1 MDRFEVWA
9 PNASNVALHLDGTS
23 HPMQPA
29 EREWWVSSIQPADG
43 QRYAFSLF
51 DGSSWTTPL
60 PDPRSRF
67 QPDGVHGPSEV
78 YDREYDWS
86 DTEWRGVELRDQVQ
100 YELHVGTF
108 TPQGTF
114 AGVAEKLPYLAELG
128 VNAIELMPVQPFP
141 GARNWGYD
149 GVMWHAVHAA
159 YGGPDELKTL
169 VDAAHAHGIA
179 VILDVV
185 YNHFGPEGNYTGAFG
200 PYTTPG
206 QTGWGD
212 AVNIAGPGSDEV
224 RAYILDAV
232 RQWLDEFHIDGLR
245 LDAVQA
251 YDDRRAFS
259 IMEEI
264 RGVADEIAEATGI
277 PRTIVGES
285 TQDDPRIVSPREVG
299 GYGLDGQWL
308 FDFDHA
314 LHALLTGERRGH
326 HVDYG
331 SVAELADVLEH
342 GFHFRD
348 TYSEFYRCT
357 HGRALDF
364 AQVKPWQM
372 VVYTTNHDETGN
384 RPYGDRPDRGDAHAE
399 AKLALRAALML
410 LGPFTPML
418 FMGEEFGATTPFPF
432 FISHSDEQALSDA
445 RNGRAGWF
453 ASDGWPDGMADP
465 ADPATFESAKLEWS
479 EQDLPLAQVYRDL
492 IALRREH
499 GIAREDLRGIVV
511 KHDAPWLTVG
521 DERTVLAANFSDDEA
536 TVPVSGELVY
546 GRGDVDEAGTR
557 LGPWGFA
564 LLSQR
569 R

>member
-9 PNASNVALHLDGTS
+9 PNAQNVALHLDGTS

-29 EREWWVSSIQPADG
+29 ERGWWVSSIQPADG
-43 QRYAFSLF
+43 QRYAFSLY
-51 DGSSWTTPL
+51 DGSSWTKPL

-67 QPDGVHGPSEV
+67 QPDGVHGSSEV
-78 YDREYDWS
+78 YDREYAWS
-86 DTEWRGVELRDQVQ
+86 DAEWHGVELRDQVQ

-114 AGVAEKLPYLAELG
+114 VGVAEKLPYLAELG

-159 YGGPDELKTL
+159 YGGPDELKAL

-179 VILDVV
+179 VICDVV
-185 YNHFGPEGNYTGAFG
+185 YNHFGPEGNYMGMFG

-212 AVNIAGPGSDEV
+212 AINISGPGSDEV

-232 RQWLDEFHIDGLR
+232 RQWLEEFHVDGLR

-251 YDDRRAFS
+251 YDDRRAYS

-264 RGVADEIAEATGI
+264 RAVADDVAERTGV

-285 TQDDPRIVSPREVG
+285 TQDDPRLVSPRAGG

-308 FDFDHA
+308 FDFCHA
-314 LHALLTGERRGH
+314 LHAAMSGERHGH

-331 SVAELADVLEH
+331 SLAAFADVLKH

-348 TYSEFYRCT
+348 TYSEFYGCS
-357 HGRALDF
+357 HGRALDWS
-364 AQVKPWQM
+364 AVYPWQM
-372 VVYTTNHDETGN
+372 VVYSTNHDETGN
-384 RPYGDRPDRGDAHAE
+384 RPFGDRPERDT
-399 AKLALRAALML
+399 AKLALRAAFML
-410 LGPFTPML
+410 LGPFTPMI
-418 FMGEEFGATTPFPF
+418 FMGEEFGARTPFPF
-432 FISHSDEQALSDA
+432 FVSHSDEQALADTVH
-445 RNGRAGWF
+445 GRASWF
-453 ASDGWPDGMADP
+453 AFDGWPDGMAEP
-465 ADPATFESAKLEWS
+465 ADEATFAAAKLAWNER
-479 EQDLPLAQVYRDL
+479 EQVLYDVYRAL
-492 IALRREH
+492 ITLRPRCAIAADDLRR
-499 GIAREDLRGIVV
+499 IVV
-511 KHDAPWLTVG
+511 KHEGPWLTMSDG
-521 DERTVLAANFSDDEA
+521 THTVAGNFSDA
-536 TVPVSGELVY
+536 MVRVPAGGELVY
-546 GRGDVDEAGTR
+546 GFGAPRSERNETELA
-557 LGPWGFA
+557 PWGFA
-564 LLSQR
+564 VLSH
-569 R
+569 